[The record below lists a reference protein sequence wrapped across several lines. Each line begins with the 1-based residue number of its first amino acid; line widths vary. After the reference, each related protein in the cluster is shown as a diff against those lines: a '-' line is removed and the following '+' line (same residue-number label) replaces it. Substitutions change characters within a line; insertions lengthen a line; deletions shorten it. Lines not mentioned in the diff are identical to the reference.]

1 MKYSRIYL
9 GGISMFYRECGSSG
23 KPVMLLLHGFPS
35 ASHQFRNLMPR
46 LEANFHCIAPDYPG
60 FGQSDA
66 PGRESFTYSF
76 DSLSLY
82 VEKLIDALGIGK
94 FYMYVLDYGAPVGFR
109 IALRRPQSILGIVS
123 QNGNVYE
130 EGLGNTGSTPMRR

>member
-9 GGISMFYRECGSSG
+9 GGISMFYRECGSSE

-66 PGRESFTYSF
+66 PGRESFTYMKQTKMSLA
-76 DSLSLY
+76 SCGRTLRALLSLASPDHMIH
-82 VEKLIDALGIGK
+82 L
-94 FYMYVLDYGAPVGFR
+94 
-109 IALRRPQSILGIVS
+109 
-123 QNGNVYE
+123 NGNKF
-130 EGLGNTGSTPMRR
+130 LGPR

>member
-76 DSLSLY
+76 DSLSPPLLLLLY
-82 VEKLIDALGIGK
+82 RFYPPRDRRRIGK
-94 FYMYVLDYGAPVGFR
+94 
-109 IALRRPQSILGIVS
+109 
-123 QNGNVYE
+123 NV
-130 EGLGNTGSTPMRR
+130 